1 MKKVLVLGAVMMAA
15 ASSLA
20 GNALNANLAIA
31 QKNGDP
37 AYMRNVKGEQ
47 VSGSQ
52 DNPIKITGYVVDLG
66 EVANSS
72 RSAPALANTFLTAY
86 QEGTLA
92 IFAKDN
98 SGGWGTLVDGTYT
111 TLGTAYSFE
120 KDLTGKYIPSQSVI
134 FDTILE
140 EGHGYMM
147 VLATDNNE
155 VFGDGTDKD
164 YLYVTMVNRAME
176 STITKMGEGDKIGAL
191 HFRLGE
197 NMNKGVNDIS
207 ADIGA
212 ANALVYETQ
221 GSGGQFLT
229 GGNIVVGTPEPTS
242 AMMLLIGL
250 AGLAL
255 KRKRA

>member
-31 QKNGDP
+31 QKSGDP
-37 AYMRNVKGEQ
+37 AWMRNVKGEY
-47 VSGSQ
+47 VKGSL

-66 EVANSS
+66 EVADSS
-72 RSAPALANTFLTAY
+72 GSAPALANAFLTAY
-86 QEGTLA
+86 QAGTLA

-98 SGGWGTLVDGTYT
+98 SGGWGTKVDGTYT

-120 KDLTGKYIPSQSVI
+120 KDLTGNYIPSQSVI

-147 VLATDNNE
+147 VLATDNNKA
-155 VFGDGTDKD
+155 FGDGTDKD

-176 STITKMGEGDKIGAL
+176 STITKMGESDKIGAL

-212 ANALVYETQ
+212 ANALVYENQ

-255 KRKRA
+255 KRKRV